1 MFIAVGGLL
10 LALKD
15 DARIY
20 ELVASAYSVTLV
32 AGFIP
37 LAVGL
42 YSKKANS
49 FGALISILAGIG
61 VWQYWEYFVTS
72 DIPGT
77 FMGFFASGVGMVIGT
92 IIGNFI
98 QREEKVMI

>member
-1 MFIAVGGLL
+1 M
-10 LALKD
+10 LALRD

-49 FGALISILAGIG
+49 FGALISIVAGMST
-61 VWQYWEYFVTS
+61 WQYWEHFVSS

-77 FMGFFASGVGMVIGT
+77 FVGFIASAIGMVVGT
-92 IIGNFI
+92 IIGRLI
-98 QREEKVMI
+98 KKEEKVMV

>member
-1 MFIAVGGLL
+1 M
-10 LALKD
+10 ALKD
-15 DARIY
+15 NARIY
-20 ELVASAYSVTLV
+20 DLVSSAYSVTLV

-49 FGALISILAGIG
+49 FGALISILVGIG
-61 VWQYWEYFVTS
+61 SWQYWETFVGGN
-72 DIPGT
+72 IPGP
-77 FMGFFASGVGMVIGT
+77 FIGFIGSLIGMILGT

-98 QREEKVMI
+98 KKEEKIIV